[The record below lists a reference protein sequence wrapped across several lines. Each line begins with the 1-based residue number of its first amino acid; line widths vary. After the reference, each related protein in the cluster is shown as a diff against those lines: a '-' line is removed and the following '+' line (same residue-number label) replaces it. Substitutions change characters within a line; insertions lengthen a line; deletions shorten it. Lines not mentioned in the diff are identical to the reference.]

1 MADRYRETK
10 VRKFSEEDNDN
21 RRVFESTLYPK
32 ILIDSSDI
40 FITSNSGDRLDL
52 LADTFYN
59 DVSLWWIIA
68 QANGI
73 GKGTL
78 NIKPGLQ
85 LRIPRNI
92 ALIMADLETI
102 NKEG

>member
-1 MADRYRETK
+1 MPDRYRETNI
-10 VRKFSEEDNDN
+10 RKFSEENNDN
-21 RRVFESTLYPK
+21 RRVFASTLYPK

-40 FITSNSGDRLDL
+40 FITSKWGDRLDL
-52 LADTFYN
+52 LANTFYN
-59 DVSLWWIIA
+59 DVTLWWVIA

-78 NIKPGLQ
+78 NVEPGLQ

-92 ALIMADLETI
+92 AKIMADLETI

>member
-1 MADRYRETK
+1 MPDRYRETEI
-10 VRKFSEEDNDN
+10 RKFSEENNDN
-21 RRVFESTLYPK
+21 RRVFKSTLYPK
-32 ILIDSSDI
+32 ILIDSNDI
-40 FITSNSGDRLDL
+40 FITSKSGDRLDL
-52 LADTFYN
+52 LAHTFYN
-59 DVSLWWIIA
+59 DVTLWWVIA
-68 QANGI
+68 QANSI

-92 ALIMADLETI
+92 ARIMADLETI

>member
-1 MADRYRETK
+1 MPDRYRETK
-10 VRKFSEEDNDN
+10 IRKFSEEDNDN

-40 FITSNSGDRLDL
+40 FIISNSGDRLDL
-52 LADTFYN
+52 LANTFYN
-59 DVSLWWIIA
+59 DVTLWWIIA

-78 NIKPGLQ
+78 NVKPGLQ

-92 ALIMADLETI
+92 AKIMADLETI